1 MTPEK
6 LAQQILF
13 GDKLEDK
20 LVSISVEEFAYYK
33 GNSIPESP
41 TRAKNISFS
50 QEKIKFPKYH
60 LFHMKEKRGM
70 ALHYFANH
78 ELLAIEMM
86 AAFLWKFPTLNE
98 DDKKIKRGIISTLQ
112 DEQRHL
118 RLYIQRMKDFGVEFG
133 SYPLNDFFW
142 KQMMKIKNPEQFF
155 AVMSLTLES
164 ANLDFALFYKNI
176 FTQVEDY
183 KSAALMDVIFE
194 DEIAHVK
201 FGFYWLNKWKMDRE
215 LFEYYQMILPENI
228 TPSRARGIG
237 YQRATRE
244 KVGFDQTFL
253 EKFEKYQDPAP
264 FLNRKQ
270 NVQ

>member
-6 LAQQILF
+6 LAHQILF

-20 LVSISVEEFAYYK
+20 LISLNIEEFPSYK
-33 GNSIPESP
+33 GNPIPASP
-41 TRAKNISFS
+41 ARAKSIIFS
-50 QEKIKFPKYH
+50 QEKIKFPKHH
-60 LFHMKEKRGM
+60 LFHLPEKRAM

-86 AAFLWKFPTLNE
+86 AAFLWKFPTLDE
-98 DDKKIKRGIISTLQ
+98 DDKKIKRGIISTLE

-118 RLYIQRMKDFGVEFG
+118 KLYIQRMKDFGVEFG

-142 KQMMKIKNPEQFF
+142 KQMVKIQKPEQFF

-176 FTQVEDY
+176 FSDVEDH
-183 KSAALMDVIFE
+183 KSAALMNVIFE
-194 DEIAHVK
+194 DEMTHVK
-201 FGFYWLNKWKMDRE
+201 FGYYWLNKWKMDRD
-215 LFEYYQMILPENI
+215 LFDYYQMVLPENI

-244 KVGFDQTFL
+244 KLGFEQTFL

-264 FLNRKQ
+264 FLNRKK
-270 NVQ
+270 NV